1 MATTSSNLTAGTAI
15 IGQNS
20 NGKGSKARAAGLIA
34 TAALGLALLGGLAF
48 GQVQR
53 EAQAAAT
60 AMRSAPIP
68 VAAQFVPDQFTYR
81 EDHRAASVNP
91 FVADQFTYREDHRQ
105 VAPAVATGTFIP
117 DSFTYR
123 EDHRQ
128 VAPAVATGT
137 FIPDSFTYREDHRTV
152 VTSAFV
158 PDQFTYR
165 EDHRASATTA
175 FVPDQFTYREDRR
188 AYP

>member
-1 MATTSSNLTAGTAI
+1 MATQSSNLTAGTAI

-20 NGKGSKARAAGLIA
+20 NRKGSKGRAAGLVA

-68 VAAQFVPDQFTYR
+68 VDTRFVPDEFTYR

-105 VAPAVATGTFIP
+105 VAPAVA
-117 DSFTYR
+117 
-123 EDHRQ
+123 
-128 VAPAVATGT
+128 AGT

-165 EDHRASATTA
+165 EDHRASAQASA
-175 FVPDQFTYREDRR
+175 FERLLFLEQNTLPELAPADPPALTPPGPANFQGEDH
-188 AYP
+188 